1 MAYIGKS
8 PAVGN
13 FVKLDAI
20 STSSTNTYNLTL
32 DSVAFV
38 PESANHMLV
47 SLNGVIQ
54 APLSSFSVSGS
65 TITFLPS
72 SGTLSS
78 SDSIDFIMVYGNVL
92 DIGTPSDSTVTN
104 AKTNFVSTSSSA
116 GLQIKGDNTT
126 GGTLQLNCEQNSH
139 GIKLRSPAHSAGQSY
154 TLTFP
159 TGNVTADKFLKV
171 ASVSGSGATG
181 IGQLSFAEAGGGSW
195 VLLNTQTVSSGTVS
209 SVESGAVFSSTY
221 DTYVIVIRRINFSD
235 NGGFYMYLGTSGGYT
250 TSGYRY
256 NGSGVG
262 GAGNSL
268 VTGSASADE
277 INLVGGTGSSY
288 HMNTSQDCLS
298 GVIWIHN
305 PYNSVRTSIHGELAW
320 ENATDLDAHINNIGA
335 HPNTNTS
342 YDRWKLAP
350 STGNFEATTIVQT
363 FGVVN
368 A

>member
-1 MAYIGKS
+1 MAYIGKE

-20 STSSTNTYNLTL
+20 STSSTNSYSLTL

-54 APLSSFSVSGS
+54 APQTSFSVSGS

-116 GLQIKGDNTT
+116 GLQIKGDGTT
-126 GGTLQLNCEQNSH
+126 DGTLQLNCSQNSH
-139 GIKLRSPAHSAGQSY
+139 GIKLASPSHSSGQSY
-154 TLTFP
+154 KLIFP

-181 IGQLSFAEAGGGSW
+181 IGQLSFADAGGGGMT
-195 VLLNTQTVSSGTVS
+195 LLNSGSVSSTTSQLSFNTTYVTSTYRHYRLLMSGKVS
-209 SVESGAVFSSTY
+209 TDNTGLRVRYRTTDGSST
-221 DTYVIVIRRINFSD
+221 VN
-235 NGGFYMYLGTSGGYT
+235 
-250 TSGYRY
+250 SGYAF
-256 NGSGVG
+256 SCHEIGVNN
-262 GAGNSL
+262 NS
-268 VTGSASADE
+268 TRQGSASYVTLTNQYYIGNGANEGFNMVLDFMSPLSNTVPTQMMWNVVSAD
-277 INLVGGTGSSY
+277 NGDSFR
-288 HMNTSQDCLS
+288 HQ
-298 GVIWIHN
+298 
-305 PYNSVRTSIHGELAW
+305 
-320 ENATDLDAHINNIGA
+320 IGA
-335 HPNTNTS
+335 SRRNDGTEQHGGLVVYMTS
-342 YDRWKLAP
+342 GDFTEYTYEFYGYNK
-350 STGNFEATTIVQT
+350 
-363 FGVVN
+363 
-368 A
+368 

>member
-1 MAYIGKS
+1 VSYIGKS

-32 DSVAFV
+32 DSVAFT

-159 TGNVTADKFLKV
+159 TGNVTAGKFLKV
-171 ASVSGSGATG
+171 DSVSGSGATG
-181 IGQLSFAEAGGGSW
+181 VGQLSFDDAGGGSMTF
-195 VLLNTQTVSSGTVS
+195 LSATSLTSAS
-209 SVESGAVFSSTY
+209 SVTINPPFSSTFTAY
-221 DTYVIVIRRINFSD
+221 KIIIAGMAPATTNQDIFCRFIKSDGTEDTSNDYRRTI
-235 NGGFYMYLGTSGGYT
+235 GGFREST
-250 TSGYRY
+250 TSTE
-256 NGSGVG
+256 GSG
-262 GAGNSL
+262 
-268 VTGSASADE
+268 SADRFV
-277 INLVGGTGSSY
+277 IGRNVHNDTGT
-288 HMNTSQDCLS
+288 LS
-298 GVIWIHN
+298 ADILITN
-305 PYNSVRTSIHGELAW
+305 PQQALRTSVIGMSNKRFVNDAYAYAEL
-320 ENATDLDAHINNIGA
+320 IGCWM
-335 HPNTNTS
+335 NSSQS
-342 YDRWKLAP
+342 YTQIKFFPA
-350 STGNFEATTIVQT
+350 SGNFQASGKIMVYGLKES
-363 FGVVN
+363 
-368 A
+368 